1 MTNKITDAATIRSF
15 IEKGVRV
22 CPEGVDENTFN
33 VLLAAYAPT
42 EIEDAPFETV
52 TPAGQ
57 KNALVASEP
66 TFSTAVA
73 LPSDGQAFGL
83 DDFEASGSA
92 VDGWISVSSGVF
104 KIKGDAITMPA
115 EGIKCVL
122 HGECTKFA
130 KGIRCTMPGNANEY
144 KYFKTYNGQKT
155 VDGESWPMVVEKCQR
170 LDSNSYVYDLVEM
183 ELTLEDNVMAVG
195 GKKLIM
201 EAGARIG
208 FGNAPSAGKYIKAF
222 NNELKKEGKTICSPD
237 VPVVLKGF
245 LVERKTG
252 NPYQIVTIEKR

>member
-33 VLLAAYAPT
+33 VLLAAYAPA
-42 EIEDAPFETV
+42 EIEDVPFETV
-52 TPAGQ
+52 TPEAQ
-57 KNALVASEP
+57 KNALVVGQTNTS
-66 TFSTAVA
+66 VA

-83 DDFEASGSA
+83 DDFESSGSA

-104 KIKGDAITMPA
+104 KIKGEAITMPA

-130 KGIRCTMPGNANEY
+130 KGIRCTVPGNTKDY
-144 KYFKTYNGQKT
+144 KYFKTYNGQT
-155 VDGESWPMVVEKCQR
+155 TIDGESWPMVVEKCQS
-170 LDSNSYVYDLVEM
+170 LDPDSYVYDLVEM

-208 FGNAPSAGKYIKAF
+208 FGNAPSAGKYIRAF

-245 LVERKTG
+245 LVVRKTG

>member
-33 VLLAAYAPT
+33 VLLAAYAPA
-42 EIEDAPFETV
+42 EIEDVPFETV
-52 TPAGQ
+52 TPEAQ
-57 KNALVASEP
+57 KNALVVGQTNTS
-66 TFSTAVA
+66 VA

-83 DDFEASGSA
+83 DDFESSGSA

-130 KGIRCTMPGNANEY
+130 KGIRCTVPGNTKDY
-144 KYFKTYNGQKT
+144 KYFKTYNGQT
-155 VDGESWPMVVEKCQR
+155 TIDGESWPMVVEKCQS
-170 LDSNSYVYDLVEM
+170 LDPDSYVYDLVEM

-208 FGNAPSAGKYIKAF
+208 FGNAPSAGKYIRAF

-245 LVERKTG
+245 LVVRKTG